1 MINTKNT
8 FDMNEIAEGALIVAN
23 GCYYDMDC
31 YKTKRNN
38 NVLVVGTSGA
48 GKTRSIVTP
57 NLLQA
62 TGSYIVS
69 DPKGNL
75 YEKYGEYLRVKG
87 YKIVHLDFTNPAD
100 SAHYNPLY
108 YMRTSQDAMKLAHS
122 IMHADKRDTDPIWN
136 NMAQVQVQACLAF
149 LLECAPV
156 EERTIENLV
165 ELLDGTNLDGDAER
179 TKGETDRAFASLR
192 KVNPKSYA
200 VRQYD
205 KFRVAADKTY
215 RSIQSVTNSRIGQI
229 STPEIFEMT
238 SSNDIE
244 FSKIG
249 TEKTAVFVICSDTDR
264 SVDFLVNLFY
274 TQAMA
279 ELCRFA
285 DKECEGNALPVPVRF
300 IMDDFATNC
309 KIDDFP
315 RMIASIRSR
324 NISTM
329 LMIQAESQLTECF
342 DHDGRTIIGNCD
354 TYVYLGG
361 NDVDTAQ
368 AVAGRADVP
377 LKKILNMPVGTNWV
391 FRRGELPV
399 NSTNFDIESY
409 LERKIEK
416 RHCVFDAGM

>member
-1 MINTKNT
+1 MNHTTKFETNK
-8 FDMNEIAEGALIVAN
+8 IAEGTLIVAN
-23 GCYYDMDC
+23 GCYYDLDC

-75 YEKYGEYLRVKG
+75 YHKYGAYLREKG
-87 YKIVHLDFTNPAD
+87 YKIIHLDFTNPTD

-108 YMRTSQDAMKLAHS
+108 YMRTSQDAMRMAHM
-122 IMHADKRDTDPIWN
+122 IMHADKRDLDPMWN

-156 EERTIENLV
+156 EERTLENLV
-165 ELLDGTNLDGDAER
+165 ELLDGTNINGDPER
-179 TKGETDRAFASLR
+179 KKGETDRAFDGLR

-200 VRQYD
+200 VKQYD
-205 KFRVAADKTY
+205 KFRIAADRTY

-238 SSNDIE
+238 SSNDIQ

-264 SVDFLVNLFY
+264 SVDFLVNMFY
-274 TQAMA
+274 TQAMS

-342 DHDGRTIIGNCD
+342 EHDGRTIIGNCD

-361 NDVDTAQ
+361 NDVETAQ
-368 AVAGRADVP
+368 SVAERADVP

-391 FRRGELPV
+391 FRRGEAPV

-409 LERKIEK
+409 LEKKMEK
-416 RHCVFDAGM
+416 HKEYFSEI

>member
-1 MINTKNT
+1 MGKMKTEYENTLI
-8 FDMNEIAEGALIVAN
+8 IARDC
-23 GCYYDMDC
+23 CYDLDC
-31 YKTKRNN
+31 YKTKVNN
-38 NVLVVGTSGA
+38 NVLVVGTSGS

-62 TGSYIVS
+62 VGSYIVS

-75 YEKYGEYLRVKG
+75 YHKYGDYLREEG
-87 YKIVHLDFTNPAD
+87 YRVINIDFTNPTE
-100 SAHYNPLY
+100 SMHYNPLA
-108 YMRTSQDAMKLAHS
+108 YMRTPQDVMKISHMLVGVEE
-122 IMHADKRDTDPIWN
+122 RDSDPIWRE
-136 NMAQVQVQACLAF
+136 MSQVQFQACLAF
-149 LLECAPV
+149 LFECAPP
-156 EERTIENLV
+156 EERTLENLV
-165 ELLDGTNLDGDAER
+165 ELIDGTMIQGDSER
-179 TKGETDRAFASLR
+179 KKSKVDDAFDNLR

-200 VRQYD
+200 VKQYD

-215 RSIQSVTNSRIGQI
+215 RSIQSVTNARTGQF

-238 SSNDIE
+238 SCNDIE

-249 TEKTAVFVICSDTDR
+249 TEKTAVFVGCSDTDR
-264 SVDFLVNLFY
+264 SLDFLVNLFY

-285 DKECEGNALPVPVRF
+285 DKECENNALPIPVRF

-309 KIDDFP
+309 KIEDFP

-342 DHDGRTIIGNCD
+342 DKDGKTIIGNCD

-361 NDVDTAQ
+361 NDLETAQ
-368 AVAGRADVP
+368 SVAERADVP

-391 FRRGELPV
+391 FRRGEAPV
-399 NSTNFDIESY
+399 NSANFDMENFY
-409 LERKIEK
+409 EKKMKGRVCLEI
-416 RHCVFDAGM
+416 